1 MTITR
6 TAARIALVGMAAL
19 SFAACSSD
27 SAALKSDAKKLG
39 NELRAAATK
48 AEKAAET
55 TPTTTT
61 TAVAPPA
68 AAPSPACP
76 TATEAA
82 AILGAGNNAF
92 TAPICANGFAAG
104 RASAQVDFGYL
115 LQATGG
121 SWVRAS
127 DSVQNEV
134 CTTNSQGLPQAMVGA
149 SCID

>member
-27 SAALKSDAKKLG
+27 SADLKSDAKKLS

-48 AEKAAET
+48 AAKTAD
-55 TPTTTT
+55 TTTT
-61 TAVAPPA
+61 TVAAPPA
-68 AAPSPACP
+68 AATSPACP

-92 TAPICANGFAAG
+92 TQPICADGFAAG

-134 CTTNSQGLPQAMVGA
+134 CTTNPQGLPQPMVGA
-149 SCID
+149 ACID

>member
-1 MTITR
+1 MTVTR

-27 SAALKSDAKKLG
+27 SASLKSDAKKLG

-48 AEKAAET
+48 AEKAAD
-55 TPTTTT
+55 TTTT
-61 TAVAPPA
+61 TVAAPPA
-68 AAPSPACP
+68 AATTPACP

-92 TAPICANGFAAG
+92 TAPICADGFAAG

-121 SWVRAS
+121 SWVKAS

-134 CTTNSQGLPQAMVGA
+134 CTTNPQGLPQPMVGA
-149 SCID
+149 ACID

>member
-27 SAALKSDAKKLG
+27 SADLKSDAKKLS

-48 AEKAAET
+48 AAKTAD
-55 TPTTTT
+55 TTTT
-61 TAVAPPA
+61 TVAVPPA
-68 AAPSPACP
+68 AATSPACP

-92 TAPICANGFAAG
+92 TQPICADGFAAG

-134 CTTNSQGLPQAMVGA
+134 CTTNPQGLPQPMVGA
-149 SCID
+149 ACID